1 MTALDLATIGLDI
14 DTFRVGN
21 YHNLIVEIFDIDYL
35 VRIIEKTI
43 VIENPQKSSITSGD
57 KEEDIKQY
65 QINIK
70 KQANKATEIEEKVNV
85 QAFRISEASKAINT
99 TSKSLEQVSSEV
111 SNLGNSTNE
120 TINKM
125 VESIHLL
132 SETVININDNLI
144 SINDTLDTINTSIT
158 KINEDIISLDS
169 RVKVLEGGEIIG

>member
-14 DTFRVGN
+14 DTFKVGN
-21 YHNLIVEIFDIDYL
+21 YHPLIVEIFDIDYL

-43 VIENPQKSSITSGD
+43 IIENPQKSSITLGD

-65 QINIK
+65 QISIK
-70 KQANKATEIEEKVNV
+70 KQANKAAEIEEKVNV
-85 QAFRISEASKAINT
+85 QASRISEANKAINT
-99 TSKSLEQVSSEV
+99 TSKSLELVSSEV

-125 VESIHLL
+125 VESIQLL

-144 SINDTLDTINTSIT
+144 NINDTLDTINTSIT
-158 KINEDIISLDS
+158 KINEDIISLDT
-169 RVKVLEGGEIIG
+169 RVKVLEGGEING